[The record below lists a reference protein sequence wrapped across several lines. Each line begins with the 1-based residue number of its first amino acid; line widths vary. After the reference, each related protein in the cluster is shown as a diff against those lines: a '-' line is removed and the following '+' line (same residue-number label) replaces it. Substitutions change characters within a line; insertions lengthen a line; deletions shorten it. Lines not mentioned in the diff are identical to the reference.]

1 MILRQEKQ
9 ITLGIDIGTQYCSAG
24 YVLDQEYHQIDFD
37 GSVYG
42 VPTAACLEDDKIFV
56 GNNAVK
62 LIPNFNNS
70 GTGNIYMLPP
80 EQSIKTLLRNNE
92 KTAVFYNR
100 LHKAKKEKNIDELVK
115 KFVSYL
121 AKEICDSLYNNL
133 IQNGCSYKIS
143 INVAYPGNIDENQ
156 YVKDYA
162 DNIRNIVEIAF
173 KNEIKNV
180 KKNANAYSIEKVNVI
195 SESELAANLM
205 ENIFV
210 NTNDAIDGSRI
221 VREKKI
227 CTIDVGAGT
236 TDLAFLEWNEE
247 KQKYLCKSQITSNFG
262 GKSIDFI
269 LTKKDLNWGNDI
281 INPDYKGTPIVRNET
296 SPDMMV
302 EYKKWLYSES
312 GDIGQE
318 IEDHKKNRTKI
329 VNMIG
334 DFISDF
340 KVLGNNQSYRSLL
353 NVIKKFVKDNNL
365 NTNDNKF
372 ILMGG
377 SSNLPYV
384 IQAIAKVAPNC
395 VVKTQK
401 LEDMLKYTPL
411 NYINNSNFIARAAA
425 GYNNSK
431 ITTNYYAL
439 SYYDENKKVDGY
451 KIISSK
457 GNLDGHYYDT
467 KSDYMIGKDGKP
479 CNFIINGIVHVIK
492 VCETDAMG
500 LSYSKEDFYFIKCDK
515 KMVYT
520 LENNRYYWNKEKM
533 LSGDKYNIGCVI
545 ANNGEKLSIQV
556 FDNEDNNYSKIEKSE
571 FIKQAY
577 TTADNHNNETQK
589 IKLTNVI

>member
-1 MILRQEKQ
+1 M
-9 ITLGIDIGTQYCSAG
+9 
-24 YVLDQEYHQIDFD
+24 
-37 GSVYG
+37 
-42 VPTAACLEDDKIFV
+42 
-56 GNNAVK
+56 
-62 LIPNFNNS
+62 
-70 GTGNIYMLPP
+70 
-80 EQSIKTLLRNNE
+80 
-92 KTAVFYNR
+92 
-100 LHKAKKEKNIDELVK
+100 
-115 KFVSYL
+115 
-121 AKEICDSLYNNL
+121 
-133 IQNGCSYKIS
+133 
-143 INVAYPGNIDENQ
+143 
-156 YVKDYA
+156 
-162 DNIRNIVEIAF
+162 
-173 KNEIKNV
+173 
-180 KKNANAYSIEKVNVI
+180 
-195 SESELAANLM
+195 
-205 ENIFV
+205 
-210 NTNDAIDGSRI
+210 
-221 VREKKI
+221 
-227 CTIDVGAGT
+227 GAGT

-492 VCETDAMG
+492 VYETDAMG